1 MCSEGKFIS
10 LACSGTKSALETK
23 PQIFPPPISD
33 IFKIFLLLFYIC
45 LFILEGGYLIS
56 PEKIFPFPAWGVK
69 PGSSW
74 KQRWEKKLRSP
85 TLLLAELSLYPFI
98 FLHVYPQPPTHNVMI
113 TETWV
118 QCPQKRVLGTLHGA
132 GTSMEG
138 DIVD

>member
-1 MCSEGKFIS
+1 MCACWLVCSEGKFIS

-23 PQIFPPPISD
+23 PQVFPPPISD
-33 IFKIFLLLFYIC
+33 IFKICFCCFMFVC
-45 LFILEGGYLIS
+45 LFWRGVCYLIS
-56 PEKIFPFPAWGVK
+56 PEKIFSFPAWGVK
-69 PGSSW
+69 PGCSW

-118 QCPQKRVLGTLHGA
+118 QCPQKRVLGTLHGP
-132 GTSMEG
+132 
-138 DIVD
+138 